1 VQIHASTQI
10 IYYRSNADRTKKGTD
25 SQPNRTLNEMYD
37 EHEQVKRARLRDGSE
52 GDRELAYL
60 ERIGRGFFASLGSL
74 GDFLREDL
82 GIG

>member
-1 VQIHASTQI
+1 
-10 IYYRSNADRTKKGTD
+10 
-25 SQPNRTLNEMYD
+25 MYD